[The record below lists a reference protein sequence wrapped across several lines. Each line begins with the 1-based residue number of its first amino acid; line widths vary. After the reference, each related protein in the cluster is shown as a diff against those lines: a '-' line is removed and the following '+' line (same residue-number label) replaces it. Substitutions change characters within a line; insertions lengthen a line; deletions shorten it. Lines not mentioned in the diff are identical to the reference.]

1 MEKWN
6 NAILVY
12 KAEEKAN
19 VIGKNLSQT
28 IPILSQKIKELTII
42 ATSSPDDLKE
52 VCKSKGAN
60 VDLIIVLGGDGTVH
74 LVINS
79 IAQLEKR
86 PAVAILPGG
95 TSNDFSRTLGMPQN
109 LKLAAQ
115 SIVNGELVSTDICQA
130 NNDYFLNFWGI
141 GLVAETSKNTDDAQ
155 KDNLGVLSYFVST
168 LKTLN
173 QATSFSYQVKT
184 SEGEYDGEAR
194 LIFVLNGNFIGTKEI
209 AIRKLFPH
217 DGLLDVLIAKNTNL
231 DSLREIFSLNNQQVD
246 PDQLEE
252 LDHFQVEK
260 VEIETKVKMDVDM
273 DGEIYTTT
281 PTVISVLPG
290 HIQMVG
296 AV

>member
-1 MEKWN
+1 
-6 NAILVY
+6 
-12 KAEEKAN
+12 
-19 VIGKNLSQT
+19 
-28 IPILSQKIKELTII
+28 
-42 ATSSPDDLKE
+42 
-52 VCKSKGAN
+52 
-60 VDLIIVLGGDGTVH
+60 
-74 LVINS
+74 
-79 IAQLEKR
+79 
-86 PAVAILPGG
+86 
-95 TSNDFSRTLGMPQN
+95 MPQN

-130 NNDYFLNFWGI
+130 NNDYFLNFRGI
-141 GLVAETSKNTDDAQ
+141 GLVAETSKNTVDAQ

-260 VEIETKVKMDVDM
+260 VEIETKVEMDVDM

-281 PTVISVLPG
+281 PTTISVLPG